1 MLEGICAPAL
11 LYLAFSLTQIV
22 IDIFKNLNN
31 TAFFKFIVMI
41 IFTAM
46 LNILCSR
53 GLGIVSWFLVFIP
66 FISMSIITSILLFAF
81 GLHPSS
87 GSLDYNVS
95 YPGQKKPKQNVEK
108 VIIIDPRDKQK
119 HHQTADEKSPQGAE
133 QQTVNKKTTS
143 FSGAQI
149 N

>member
-1 MLEGICAPAL
+1 MLERICAPAL

-95 YPGQKKPKQNVEK
+95 YPDQKSKQNVEK

-119 HHQTADEKSPQGAE
+119 HQQTADKNVPQGAE
-133 QQTVNKKTTS
+133 QHTANKKTTTY
-143 FSGAQI
+143 SGSQI

>member
-1 MLEGICAPAL
+1 MLEGICPPAL

-22 IDIFKNLNN
+22 IDIFKRLNN

-41 IFTAM
+41 IFTLM
-46 LNILCSR
+46 LNILCSK

-87 GSLDYNVS
+87 GSLNYNVS
-95 YPGQKKPKQNVEK
+95 YPGQKSKQNVEK
-108 VIIIDPRDKQK
+108 VIIIDPRDKQG
-119 HHQTADEKSPQGAE
+119 QTQSTDKKNPQGTE
-133 QQTVNKKTTS
+133 QPNVNKKTTPI
-143 FSGAQI
+143 SGAKI